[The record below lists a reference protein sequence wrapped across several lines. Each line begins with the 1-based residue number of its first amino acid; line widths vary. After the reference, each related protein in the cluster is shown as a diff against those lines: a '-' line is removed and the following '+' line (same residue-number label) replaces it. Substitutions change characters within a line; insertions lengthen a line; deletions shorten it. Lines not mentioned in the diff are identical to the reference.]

1 MSEEKLNEKAAPK
14 EPEEEF
20 VTLTGKVVFKLSN
33 VASKSESLQP
43 YLVGENE
50 KEIHIF
56 LKDSNPFEN
65 NQLKD
70 LEDKTIKAEGIIK
83 DNTFI
88 IHEIKTD
95 IEGLN

>member
-1 MSEEKLNEKAAPK
+1 MSEEKQ
-14 EPEEEF
+14 
-20 VTLTGKVVFKLSN
+20 VLTGKMIFKLSN
-33 VASKSESLQP
+33 NGSKSKSLQP
-43 YLVGENE
+43 YLLTAED
-50 KEIHIF
+50 KEIH
-56 LKDSNPFEN
+56 LYLEASNPFEN